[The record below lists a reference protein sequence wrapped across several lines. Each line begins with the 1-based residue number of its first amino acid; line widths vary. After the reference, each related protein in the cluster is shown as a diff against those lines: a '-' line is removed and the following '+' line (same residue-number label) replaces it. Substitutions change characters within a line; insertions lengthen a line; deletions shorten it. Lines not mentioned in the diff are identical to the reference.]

1 MFRRICE
8 RCAELV
14 VCARGESDELFCA
27 KCGGQ
32 LLGPVA
38 LPTPTTY
45 RERCEVL
52 SSQHYTGAVAVR
64 KRRAARRQIA
74 STRS

>member
-14 VCARGESDELFCA
+14 VCARDESDELTCA
-27 KCGGQ
+27 KCGGM

-52 SSQHYTGAVAVR
+52 GSAHYTGAVA
-64 KRRAARRQIA
+64 KRRRPRSRAA
-74 STRS
+74 